1 MVTRVSRE
9 VTLTC
14 YRECMNKDVKWL
26 IVNGA
31 IVGLLMY
38 VMVDL
43 LGELGPG
50 LISGAV
56 LSALV
61 LGLKHTIDESINDK
75 SKEVTWF
82 YYLIFGALLY
92 FLFVHEIVMNNRAEQ
107 ACERGDSGACD
118 YLEEIGY

>member
-1 MVTRVSRE
+1 
-9 VTLTC
+9 
-14 YRECMNKDVKWL
+14 MNKDVKWL

-75 SKEVTWF
+75 SKEVIWF
-82 YYLIFGALLY
+82 YYLIFGALIY
-92 FLFVHEIVMNNRAEQ
+92 FLFVHEIVVNNRAEQ
-107 ACERGDSGACD
+107 ACERGDRAACD